1 MHVTDR
7 LKTQVNFCSRYWK
20 QDFFFSSS
28 SSYSKMDLGDIAC
41 LLYEKHVNQEKLLTA
56 QLSCQKTF
64 CSFLMIP

>member
-7 LKTQVNFCSRYWK
+7 LKTQVNFAEDIGNKTS
-20 QDFFFSSS
+20 FFSSS